1 MALADCQYTFMHI
14 PKVSVYVCTNEYTC
28 KFCMSMLGDGYVYVY
43 ARMCTH
49 KSGLISIFNVIY
61 MNHGIRFRNGI

>member
-28 KFCMSMLGDGYVYVY
+28 KFCMSMLGDVYVCMR
-43 ARMCTH
+43 ACVHT
-49 KSGLISIFNVIY
+49 KVV
-61 MNHGIRFRNGI
+61 